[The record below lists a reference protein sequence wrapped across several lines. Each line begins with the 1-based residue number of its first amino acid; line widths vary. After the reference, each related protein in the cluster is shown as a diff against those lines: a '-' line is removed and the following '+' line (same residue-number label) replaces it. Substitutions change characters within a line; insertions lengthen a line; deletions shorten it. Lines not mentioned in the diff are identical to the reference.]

1 MHVDLSQMRPPRG
14 SLLKILAV
22 VAGLTVVYAVV
33 PLQNEHWWVGMIVG
47 LVALGAITPF
57 AIKRVSAISTSAH
70 PGAAAVSAIAIV
82 VAMLVLGFSG
92 VYLALDRHHQE
103 FEGLA
108 TKVDAVYFTVTT
120 LSTVGYGD
128 IHPVGQ
134 KARIAVTMQI
144 IMDLSLIAVVV
155 RVLARAAGLR
165 RSE

>member
-1 MHVDLSQMRPPRG
+1 MHVDLSEMRPPRG
-14 SLLKILAV
+14 SLLKILGI
-22 VAGLTVVYAVV
+22 VAGLTVVYAVI
-33 PLQNEHWWVGMIVG
+33 PLQNEHWWIGMIVG

-57 AIKRVSAISTSAH
+57 AIKRVGAISTSPH

-92 VYLALDRHHQE
+92 VYLAIDRHHQE
-103 FEGLA
+103 IAGLV
-108 TKVDAVYFTVTT
+108 TKIDAVYFTVTT

-128 IHPVGQ
+128 IHAVGQ
-134 KARIAVTMQI
+134 TARVAVTLQI

-165 RSE
+165 RAD